1 MENAQ
6 TNVNRPA
13 KSKIE
18 NGESMIDDGR
28 ERDKLYQCQVCSK
41 KFSTPSNVR
50 RHFQNSHP
58 KQDVQSTQN
67 VQPEQD
73 VQSTILHKVIKSKK
87 ESKKRLNQSHDII
100 KKGFNVC
107 YALDEFIKASLQ
119 QNGVKFQ

>member
-6 TNVNRPA
+6 TDVNRPA
-13 KSKIE
+13 NSKTE
-18 NGESMIDDGR
+18 NDDDSVFK
-28 ERDKLYQCQVCSK
+28 RDKLYQCQVCSK

-58 KQDVQSTQN
+58 KHNQSTQN
-67 VQPEQD
+67 

-87 ESKKRLNQSHDII
+87 ESKKRLNHDLI

-107 YALDEFIKASLQ
+107 YVLDEFIKASLQ
-119 QNGVKFQ
+119 QNGAKLQ